1 MANPPRRPD
10 GVGRPGTGRRA
21 EQEIDDAW
29 DPGSRELQEAV
40 DGWEREKTEAH
51 RLRQRLEQLQRE
63 AAESPYPP
71 ITTPGQAVQ
80 VVVGTTERK
89 RDSEAPKSNRQ
100 RAGEALQTPAGKLAA
115 ALLTAALSGGG
126 VSVAMSSQRQHEP
139 ATDAGAQAYALCKSE
154 LERQAGE
161 ITRLSKQLGE
171 FQGFFY
177 GYLRATGVEVPLP
190 PGSPPPAK
198 VEIQTVPDPK
208 AEVAPVMAAPR
219 RGGVPR
225 PARLRVLTE
234 PPVAPAAPRPPDLP
248 ELLPGAQR

>member
-1 MANPPRRPD
+1 
-10 GVGRPGTGRRA
+10 
-21 EQEIDDAW
+21 
-29 DPGSRELQEAV
+29 
-40 DGWEREKTEAH
+40 
-51 RLRQRLEQLQRE
+51 
-63 AAESPYPP
+63 
-71 ITTPGQAVQ
+71 
-80 VVVGTTERK
+80 
-89 RDSEAPKSNRQ
+89 
-100 RAGEALQTPAGKLAA
+100 
-115 ALLTAALSGGG
+115 LTAALSGGG

-248 ELLPGAQR
+248 ELLPGPTKWSSPAPTCSTPQPAVLTAYGDSGSTSARQKRTAGTRIRR